1 MGESLDICR
10 LSPMRA
16 GWVSGAESKLG
27 VLAYHHLPPGLV
39 SVYTLYDVR
48 AVKERLTFG
57 EI

>member
-48 AVKERLTFG
+48 AVNGRLTFG